1 MDESAISLIQ
11 RTAVTAVGGVEL
23 PTDIPARILPDG
35 YNIHNLEKYQNQP
48 SRFRGIFSTNQID
61 DFVQYCVGTQ
71 KPVRCFIDQK
81 EMKAKAYFDL
91 GDPDKP
97 GHGEHTAL
105 LSLER
110 TAVYKA
116 LLELHQEELD
126 QKKAAEF
133 FEDWRECI
141 LLYDENEKSIEV
153 KQGIMAIRKLTINA
167 IAEAQHIQEDK
178 RTAKSTLERIEA
190 QNLRTFVNYFE
201 FNCQPYGPQL
211 GNYLFTVRVSLVFD
225 RDRPLLRFNVIRLE
239 DRKETLAND
248 FKLVLN
254 EALNDQVGDD
264 KQILIGAFAKQP

>member
-81 EMKAKAYFDL
+81 DMKAKAYFDL

-110 TAVYKA
+110 KAAFKA
-116 LLELHQEELD
+116 LLELHQEEMD

-133 FEDWRECI
+133 FEDWRDCI
-141 LLYDENEKSIEV
+141 LLYDENEKTIDV

-167 IAEAQHIQEDK
+167 IAEAQHVHEDK
-178 RTAKSTLERIEA
+178 RTEKSTLERIEA
-190 QNLRTFVNYFE
+190 QNLRTFVNYFV

-225 RDRPLLRFNVIRLE
+225 RDRPRLRFNIIRLE
-239 DRKETLAND
+239 DRKETMAND
-248 FKLVLN
+248 FRVELDG
-254 EALNDQVGDD
+254 ALDVKVEQQN
-264 KQILIGAFAKQP
+264 ILIGAFAKQP